1 MKFQRFFIS
10 VLLVSFCHNSLATQ
24 APSAT
29 RGEIDMLFKQLQA
42 SGCQFNRNGT
52 WYSGAEAQS
61 HLTKKLEY
69 FENKNMIKNT
79 EDFITHAAS
88 VSSTSGKAYQV
99 KCGNNPAMESK
110 TWLLEQLKTIR
121 GSGTSSTSK

>member
-1 MKFQRFFIS
+1 MIFKRRFIFT
-10 VLLVSFCHNSLATQ
+10 VLFTICLDGVAAQ

-29 RGEIDMLFKQLQA
+29 RAEIDMLFKQLQA

-61 HLTKKLEY
+61 HLIKKLEY

-79 EDFITHAAS
+79 EDFIAHAAS
-88 VSSTSGKAYQV
+88 VSSSSGKAYQV
-99 KCGNNPAMESK
+99 KCGNNSAMESK
-110 TWLLEQLKTIR
+110 IWLLDQLKILRSTA
-121 GSGTSSTSK
+121 SSATSR